1 MTKEKRIVKEKKQY
15 EYLNTSKVRKSMY
28 KTYLQWAR
36 DEKVYPKKRSELKKT
51 TLSKNQ
57 QEAFSVL
64 SFDSFQNTTNL
75 CSLKRRKRVS
85 DSQLDKFQDYLLVKQ
100 KAMEDAIN
108 NDNKYEFNGQT
119 YYAIDAELLP

>member
-1 MTKEKRIVKEKKQY
+1 M
-15 EYLNTSKVRKSMY
+15 
-28 KTYLQWAR
+28 
-36 DEKVYPKKRSELKKT
+36 

-75 CSLKRRKRVS
+75 NSLKRRKMVS

-100 KAMEDAIN
+100 KALEDAIN

-119 YYAIDAELLP
+119 YYAIDADLLP